1 MPRRA
6 DSRSCRRAW
15 WPHVLGA
22 LACLAFGSAAATA
35 FRGLTLDQAL
45 RQLQHQ
51 GLNVLY
57 SSALVRPSM
66 EVRDE
71 PQATAPRQI
80 LDELIAPH
88 GLAVKE
94 APNGALLLI
103 RAAPASTGSPAS
115 AAGNLQPPVNDLE
128 EIIVSASEYRFVH
141 GDPLAAVTLG
151 AADLQLSPDIGDDP
165 LRAVAR
171 LPGVAAKCGPAAEA
185 PHAARRATRA
195 RAALRSTPGSA
206 GSRAKGDQGAALGSR
221 RSAHAAQSLDGR

>member
-1 MPRRA
+1 
-6 DSRSCRRAW
+6 
-15 WPHVLGA
+15 
-22 LACLAFGSAAATA
+22 
-35 FRGLTLDQAL
+35 L

-103 RAAPASTGSPAS
+103 RAAPAPTAS
-115 AAGNLQPPVNDLE
+115 AGNLQPAVNDLE

-151 AADLQLSPDIGDDP
+151 AA
-165 LRAVAR
+165 
-171 LPGVAAKCGPAAEA
+171 
-185 PHAARRATRA
+185 
-195 RAALRSTPGSA
+195 
-206 GSRAKGDQGAALGSR
+206 
-221 RSAHAAQSLDGR
+221 